1 MRDSVRAEIASADTV
16 KLLVAGQ
23 RGMGKTTELR
33 RFGELLEDSDF
44 LPVFL
49 PFGAQRSISEAGLIY
64 SMAHAL
70 HLEPKAGLDEHSFK
84 PRQDWYGR
92 EEISNILEKGS
103 KGRASLGGEILI
115 LGAKGEVERK
125 RLTKTKRSYEVVRDI
140 HELVNRFNTLI
151 SKARRKSKRRVV
163 FVVDDID
170 KVQDPS
176 SIENTFIHASHILC
190 AIDCPC
196 IFTVPITYST
206 SPYLRI
212 AALPYHGIYRVPA
225 VDLRDEN
232 GKRNDYAFQFMQRV
246 FELRMPFNPAPK
258 ELLQVVLVMSGG
270 VLIDAMRM
278 LRGIC
283 KRKILNP
290 ALSVDEQMVDG
301 EFQQLVDDYKFVF
314 NTPQLWRK
322 LSILC
327 RAKDTKAYVTDDML
341 PELLYKMIVIEYRQ
355 KYIWFDLH
363 PAARR
368 LYEQNAD
375 VIEKAIDLE

>member
-1 MRDSVRAEIASADTV
+1 
-16 KLLVAGQ
+16 
-23 RGMGKTTELR
+23 
-33 RFGELLEDSDF
+33 
-44 LPVFL
+44 
-49 PFGAQRSISEAGLIY
+49 
-64 SMAHAL
+64 
-70 HLEPKAGLDEHSFK
+70 
-84 PRQDWYGR
+84 
-92 EEISNILEKGS
+92 
-103 KGRASLGGEILI
+103 
-115 LGAKGEVERK
+115 
-125 RLTKTKRSYEVVRDI
+125 
-140 HELVNRFNTLI
+140 
-151 SKARRKSKRRVV
+151 
-163 FVVDDID
+163 
-170 KVQDPS
+170 
-176 SIENTFIHASHILC
+176 
-190 AIDCPC
+190 
-196 IFTVPITYST
+196 
-206 SPYLRI
+206 LRI

-301 EFQQLVDDYKFVF
+301 EFQQLVDDYKLVF